1 MAIILLFIEM
11 CSIFTAVYVT
21 TLVWAD
27 PSTVSPIDMANWP
40 TQALALSL
48 CCVVTF
54 YYDDLYDF
62 RTVRSFPHFVS
73 RLPRSFCAAVV
84 LAGFLLYVLLPQAKF
99 SAGPVL
105 ASFLTTAGVLLLI
118 RAASYGVM
126 KSRLFLDRVLIL
138 GATPLAKSLIA
149 ELEARQHCKVIG
161 VVDDALSSDPVIPRH
176 LLLGSRRHLRH
187 VIEEVR
193 PSRIVAALTERRGR
207 LPVNDLLASRANGI
221 VVEDGIEVYERLTGK
236 LAIESLMPSNLIF
249 SRDFRKFRLDLVFGR
264 TISLL
269 VSVIGL
275 VLCAPLLGLIAL
287 AIKLDS
293 TGPVFFVQDRV
304 GMGGRRFKLVKFR
317 TMHPVSSYR
326 SEWAK
331 DNGDRITRVGRW
343 LRKFRLDELP
353 QFINILRGDMNLV
366 GPRPHPASNFELFV
380 LVSRNASESGAPI
393 PYYSFRSMVRP
404 GITGWAQVRYR
415 YANDLEEEIE
425 KLRYDLYYIKYLSIW
440 LDLRILFETVKIVL
454 LGHEMRDDGT
464 RTIAAGTKAVNHQAT
479 TPDSVQADLPAPAI
493 WQPSPQNWYAVERA
507 WAETLPL
514 PQAHGCRSRPDAAG
528 EQARL
533 TE

>member
-1 MAIILLFIEM
+1 MMLILLFIEM
-11 CSIFTAVYVT
+11 CSIFTAIYAT
-21 TLVWAD
+21 TIMWAD
-27 PSTVSPIDMANWP
+27 LSAVSPIEMANWP
-40 TQALALSL
+40 AQALALSL
-48 CCVVTF
+48 CCGVTF
-54 YYDDLYDF
+54 YYNDLYDF
-62 RTVRSFPHFVS
+62 RTVRSFPQFLS
-73 RLPRSFCAAVV
+73 RLPGSFGAAVV
-84 LAGFLLYVLLPQAKF
+84 LAGSLLYVLLPQAQF
-99 SAGPVL
+99 SAGPVV
-105 ASFLTTAGVLLLI
+105 ASFLTTAGLLLLI

-138 GATPLAKSLIA
+138 GATPLAQSLIA

-161 VVDDALSSDPVIPRH
+161 VVDDVLSSDPVVPRH

-187 VIEEVR
+187 IIEEVR

-207 LPVNDLLASRANGI
+207 LPVNDLLESRVNGI

-249 SRDFRKFRLDLVFGR
+249 SRDFRKFRLDLAFGR

-269 VSVIGL
+269 VSIIGL

-293 TGPVFFVQDRV
+293 TGPVFFVQERV
-304 GMGGRRFKLVKFR
+304 GKGGRRFQLIKFR
-317 TMHPVSSYR
+317 TMHLVSSHR

-353 QFINILRGDMNLV
+353 QFVNILRGDMNLV

-425 KLRYDLYYIKYLSIW
+425 KLCYDLYYIKYLSIW
-440 LDLRILFETVKIVL
+440 LDLRILFETVKIVF
-454 LGHEMRDDGT
+454 LGHEMREDGA
-464 RTIAAGTKAVNHQAT
+464 RTIAADTKAVNHQAT
-479 TPDSVQADLPAPAI
+479 STDSVQADLPTPSR
-493 WQPSPQNWYAVERA
+493 WQPSPQNRCAVETA

-514 PQAHGCRSRPDAAG
+514 TQAHGHGCRLDAAASK
-528 EQARL
+528 ES
-533 TE
+533 